1 MSSFVPSTHI
11 GKLECC
17 LSKAKNWEAIR
28 RNLDRESNP
37 LHHLNVYSTE
47 NRRVEKAKG
56 PRSANF

>member
-1 MSSFVPSTHI
+1 MSSLVQSNSPRNV
-11 GKLECC
+11 ECC

-37 LHHLNVYSTE
+37 VHHLNANSTE

-56 PRSANF
+56 P